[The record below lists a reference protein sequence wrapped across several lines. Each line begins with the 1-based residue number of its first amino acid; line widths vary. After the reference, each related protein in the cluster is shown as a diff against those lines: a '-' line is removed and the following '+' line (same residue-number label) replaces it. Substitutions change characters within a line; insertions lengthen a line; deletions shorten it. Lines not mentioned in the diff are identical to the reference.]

1 MRFEIE
7 PDEELAQLPFRVSTY
22 FEYRMNMFVLQ
33 NGVEKEFCTST
44 FHSSILLDL
53 AEGLINMYEQNQQ
66 SFVIEMFEST
76 YEYTFTY
83 FQKLLMITRYEGYNG
98 ETIEIMK
105 CHFEDFVEAF
115 VKEYERYH
123 KAILKQDGHAFDN
136 EYYCMMRDQINIL
149 KNHVNGVIQE
159 GRKRCE

>member
-22 FEYRMNMFVLQ
+22 FEYRMNVFVSQ

-66 SFVIEMFEST
+66 PFVIEMFEST
-76 YEYTFTY
+76 LEYTFTY
-83 FQKLLMITRYEGYNG
+83 FQKLLTITRYEGYNG

-105 CHFEDFVEAF
+105 CRFDDFVEAF

-123 KAILKQDGHAFDN
+123 KAILKQDRHAFEN
-136 EYYCMMRDQINIL
+136 EHYCMMRDQINIL
-149 KNHVNGVIQE
+149 KNHVNGVI
-159 GRKRCE
+159 

>member
-1 MRFEIE
+1 MRMKFEIE
-7 PDEELAQLPFRVSTY
+7 PYEDMLDEPFEVSSY
-22 FEYRMNMFVLQ
+22 FLDRINMYIEKNNRM
-33 NGVEKEFCTST
+33 EEFCTST

-53 AEGLINMYEQNQQ
+53 AEGLINIYEQNQQ

-83 FQKLLMITRYEGYNG
+83 FQKLVTITRYEGYNG

-105 CHFEDFVEAF
+105 CRFDDFVEAF

-123 KAILKQDGHAFDN
+123 KAILKQDGHAFEN
-136 EYYCMMRDQINIL
+136 EHYCMMRDQINIL
-149 KNHVNGVIQE
+149 KNHVNGVI
-159 GRKRCE
+159 

>member
-1 MRFEIE
+1 MRMRFEIE

-22 FEYRMNMFVLQ
+22 FEYRMNVFVLQ

-66 SFVIEMFEST
+66 PFVIEMFEST

-83 FQKLLMITRYEGYNG
+83 FQKLVTITRYEGYNG
-98 ETIEIMK
+98 ETIEMMK
-105 CHFEDFVEAF
+105 CRFDDFVAAF
-115 VKEYERYH
+115 VTEYERYH
-123 KAILKQDGHAFDN
+123 KAILKQDRQAFEN
-136 EYYCMMRDQINIL
+136 EHYCMMRDQINIL
-149 KNHVNGVIQE
+149 KNHVNGVI
-159 GRKRCE
+159 

>member
-1 MRFEIE
+1 MRMKFEIE
-7 PDEELAQLPFRVSTY
+7 PYEDLLDEPFEVSSY
-22 FEYRMNMFVLQ
+22 FLDRINMYIEKNNRM
-33 NGVEKEFCTST
+33 EEFCTST

-66 SFVIEMFEST
+66 PFVIEMFEST

-83 FQKLLMITRYEGYNG
+83 FQKLLTITRYEGYNG
-98 ETIEIMK
+98 ETVEIMK
-105 CHFEDFVEAF
+105 CRLDDFVEAF

-123 KAILKQDGHAFDN
+123 KAILKQDCHAFEN

-149 KNHVNGVIQE
+149 KNHVNGVI
-159 GRKRCE
+159 

>member
-1 MRFEIE
+1 MRMRFEIE

-22 FEYRMNMFVLQ
+22 FEYRMNVFVSQ

-53 AEGLINMYEQNQQ
+53 AEGLINIYEQNQQ

-83 FQKLLMITRYEGYNG
+83 FQKLVTITRYEGYNG

-105 CHFEDFVEAF
+105 CRFEDFVEAF

-123 KAILKQDGHAFDN
+123 KVILKQDGHAFDN

-149 KNHVNGVIQE
+149 KNHVNGVI
-159 GRKRCE
+159 

>member
-1 MRFEIE
+1 MRMRFEIE

-22 FEYRMNMFVLQ
+22 FEYRMNVFVLQ

-66 SFVIEMFEST
+66 PFVIEMYEST
-76 YEYTFTY
+76 LEYTFTY
-83 FQKLLMITRYEGYNG
+83 FQKLLTITRYEGYNG
-98 ETIEIMK
+98 ETVEMMK
-105 CHFEDFVEAF
+105 CRLDDFVEAF

-123 KAILKQDGHAFDN
+123 KAILKKDSFAFKN
-136 EYYCMMRDQINIL
+136 EDYCIKRDQINIL
-149 KNHVNGVIQE
+149 KNHMNGVI
-159 GRKRCE
+159 